1 MKNCKKCGNNFEPQK
16 GLLSYCSIECRNS
29 RTWTEEDKKKK
40 SESAKNSEKL
50 KTSIENTKKWFDYK
64 NHGKKIQ
71 DSWNKKLLNED
82 FNKLSFERLR
92 KRIKLEQ
99 NGYCNHCGINEW
111 NGKPITLE
119 LEHIDGNNQNNER
132 SNLECICPNCHSQTS
147 TWRGKNKTNKRN
159 KISDDTIVQSY
170 IKTNNIRQTLIDVGL
185 SPKGGN
191 YKRLH
196 SLIKSYN
203 L

>member
-1 MKNCKKCGNNFEPQK
+1 MKNCKKCKNSFEPKK
-16 GLLSYCSIECRNS
+16 GLLNYCSIECRNS
-29 RTWTEEDKKKK
+29 RIWTEEDKKKK

-50 KTSIENTKKWFDYK
+50 KLSIENTKKWFDYK

-82 FNKLSFERLR
+82 FNKLSFLRLR
-92 KRIKLEQ
+92 KRVILEQ
-99 NGYCNHCGINEW
+99 SGCCNHCGISEW

-119 LEHIDGNNQNNER
+119 LDHIDGNNQNNER
-132 SNLECICPNCHSQTS
+132 SNLESICPNCHSQTN

-159 KISDDTIVQSY
+159 KISNDVIVRSY
-170 IKTNNIRQTLIDVGL
+170 IKNNNIRQTLIDVGL

-191 YKRLH
+191 YKRVNN
-196 SLIKSYN
+196 LIKLYN

>member
-82 FNKLSFERLR
+82 FDKLSFERLR

-99 NGYCNHCGINEW
+99 NGHCNHCGISEW

-147 TWRGKNKTNKRN
+147 SWRGKNKTNKRN

-196 SLIKSYN
+196 SLIKLHN

>member
-16 GLLSYCSIECRNS
+16 GLLNYCSIECRNS
-29 RTWTEEDKKKK
+29 RTWTDEDKKKK
-40 SESAKNSEKL
+40 SESAKNSEKV
-50 KTSIENTKKWFDYK
+50 KNSIENTKKWFDYK

-71 DSWNKKLLNED
+71 DTWNKKLLNED
-82 FNKLSFERLR
+82 FGKLSFERLR
-92 KRIKLEQ
+92 KRVRLEQ
-99 NGYCNHCGINEW
+99 NGCCNHCGISEW
-111 NGKPITLE
+111 NGKPLTLE
-119 LEHIDGNNQNNER
+119 LEHIDGNNANNER
-132 SNLECICPNCHSQTS
+132 SNLESICPNCHSQTS
-147 TWRGKNKTNKRN
+147 TWRGKNKTNKKN

-196 SLIKSYN
+196 SLIKLYN

>member
-1 MKNCKKCGNNFEPQK
+1 MKNCKKCGNSFETQK
-16 GLLSYCSIECRNS
+16 GLLNYCSIECRNS

-50 KTSIENTKKWFDYK
+50 KASIENTKKWFDYK

-71 DSWNKKLLNED
+71 ETWNKKLLNED
-82 FNKLSFERLR
+82 FDKLSFLRLR
-92 KRIKLEQ
+92 KRIILEQ
-99 NGYCNHCGINEW
+99 NGCCNHCGIKEW
-111 NGKPITLE
+111 NNKPITLE
-119 LEHIDGNNQNNER
+119 LEHIDGNNQNNDR
-132 SNLECICPNCHSQTS
+132 NNLECICPNCHSQTN
-147 TWRGKNKTNKRN
+147 TWRGKNKRNQRN

-196 SLIKSYN
+196 TLIKVYN